1 MSRSS
6 WKGVYI
12 TKKFLK
18 KCSKRI
24 IKVWARNSAVP
35 ACLINKTVLVHN
47 GRTFKK
53 LTITREKIGFKFGD
67 FVLTRVYYRKK
78 KSIKKRI
85 KK

>member
-6 WKGVYI
+6 WKGSYI

-18 KCSKRI
+18 KCSKGTT
-24 IKVWARNSAVP
+24 KVWSRNSTVP
-35 ACLINKTVLVHN
+35 ACLINRIVRVHN

-53 LTITREKIGFKFGD
+53 FTVTREKIGIKFGD
-67 FVLTRVYYRKK
+67 FALTRVYYRKK
-78 KSIKKRI
+78 ISIKKRI